1 MSKTPFEL
9 RFDALELARGYLVE
23 EYYSRVNW
31 KQYLAEHPQPGMH
44 LYSDPIFPTANE
56 ILTLAAQFKAF
67 VDDKPI
73 LEDALVDKVKETLNK
88 MGSLVQTPETVSV
101 VEGDRTLVDK
111 LRKINPNIN
120 ETVTRHDQWGD
131 LPLQDPKVLGEEPES
146 VSSMVDRLEVLRD
159 YAQEV
164 EDNTLSANSG
174 VTIIAHSVKVVEK

>member
-120 ETVTRHDQWGD
+120 ETVT
-131 LPLQDPKVLGEEPES
+131 LQDPKVLGEEPES